1 MWEAGSPGKSMIEEI
16 DIGIDGSQE
25 SFEAY
30 GYALTIAQRI
40 GSSVKTVF
48 VVDQRKTQVPYIYAG
63 GTYEISYERIYIPP
77 DPGISTF
84 YEKVGRDLRTFAEN
98 CMEKCRV
105 KANEA
110 GVSWSS
116 SVREGFPAAELTEEC
131 RSGDVL
137 IVGQRGENARYKREV
152 IGSTTEDLVRSS
164 PRPVIVCPQSRNP
177 IRKVLFPYDRSRAA
191 ENALQLY
198 CNAMKNLAED
208 FILYINTEEGGIS
221 DCAEDEVHYMKQ
233 HDIPV
238 RLECDNAPPV
248 KSILERAAE
257 EDVDLILVGAHGRHK
272 IKDYLLGSTT
282 VNLVRKS
289 TIPVMIVY

>member
-1 MWEAGSPGKSMIEEI
+1 MIKEI

-25 SFEAY
+25 SFDAY
-30 GYALTIAQRI
+30 EYGLTLAKRI
-40 GSSVKTVF
+40 KSSVKTIF
-48 VVDQRKTQVPYIYAG
+48 VVDQRKTQIPYIYAG

-84 YEKVGRDLRTFAEN
+84 YEKVAQDLRRFAEN
-98 CMEKCRV
+98 CLDTC
-105 KANEA
+105 KARADEA
-110 GVSWSS
+110 GVSWTGA
-116 SVREGFPAAELTEEC
+116 VREGFPAAELTEEC

-164 PRPVIVCPQSRNP
+164 PRPVIVCPKSRNP
-177 IRKVLFPYDRSRAA
+177 IKKVLCSYDRSPAA

-208 FILYINTEEGGIS
+208 FILYITNEEGGIT
-221 DCAEDEVHYMKQ
+221 DCAEDEVQYLKQ
-233 HDIPV
+233 HGIPV

-248 KSILERAAE
+248 KSVLKRASE